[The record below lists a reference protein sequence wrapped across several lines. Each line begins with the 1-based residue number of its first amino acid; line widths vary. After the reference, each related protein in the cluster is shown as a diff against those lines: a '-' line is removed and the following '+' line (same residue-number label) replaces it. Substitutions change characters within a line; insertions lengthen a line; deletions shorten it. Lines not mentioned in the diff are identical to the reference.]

1 MLSHVSFFSK
11 NIYNNSVCCVCSYLL
26 KPKKMRWFLFLSLAV
41 LSAGADDKET
51 TNDLANETPSGNNI
65 NI

>member
-1 MLSHVSFFSK
+1 VSFS
-11 NIYNNSVCCVCSYLL
+11 LL
-26 KPKKMRWFLFLSLAV
+26 KPKKMRLKFHWILLLSLAV

-51 TNDLANETPSGNNI
+51 TNDLANETPTGNNI